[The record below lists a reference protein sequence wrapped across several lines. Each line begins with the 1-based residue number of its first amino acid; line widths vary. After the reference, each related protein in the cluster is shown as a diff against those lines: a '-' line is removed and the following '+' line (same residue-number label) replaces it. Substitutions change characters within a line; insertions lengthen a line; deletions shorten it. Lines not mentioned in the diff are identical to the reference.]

1 MRRRAARRLS
11 SASSDEEWRSVIGW
25 EGIYEVS
32 SEGRVRSLD
41 RVSTLRDG
49 REIFYPGRYLKPGV
63 NNGGHLYVRLNRP
76 GDKNVH
82 RYVHRLVMQSFAGDC
97 PEEKEVCHNDG
108 KPDNNR
114 LENLRYDT
122 RSENR
127 LDTVR
132 HGTHHQSKKEKCVR
146 GHLLVAPNLKGNLA
160 EKGQRG
166 CRACNIA
173 QSRCWHKKS
182 KYGIILDVKEESDS
196 AYKKIMEGT
205 NNDK

>member
-1 MRRRAARRLS
+1 MTNS
-11 SASSDEEWRSVIGW
+11 PESWGW
-25 EGIYEVS
+25 VPGYEGIYQASPAGEIRSVDRVVEYS
-32 SEGRVRSLD
+32 NGHSQRVRGRVLSQ
-41 RVSTLRDG
+41 STD
-49 REIFYPGRYLKPGV
+49 KS
-63 NNGGHLYVRLNRP
+63 GHKRVRLYSSNK
-76 GDKNVH
+76 GQT
-82 RYVHRLVMQSFAGDC
+82 RLVHSLVMETFIGPR

-160 EKGQRG
+160 EKSQRG